1 VSPVTQVRTASSYF
15 IYDAPLEIKDGQSVA
30 TTIVYCSS
38 PEVSAREIGTA
49 LAYHFESATYPQQIW
64 LLGTEDLKDT
74 LQNAAAHSDIVD
86 RIPAITRYYNGPNV
100 LCATINRAG
109 TIRLWEDLPLDLPE
123 HICRE
128 LFTNGLTQIFQTHE
142 GVLNASAGYHYVK
155 PSSKHSDH
163 FLRTANVLKY
173 GNEISFMAAAL
184 LSRLPKEPLLRIYT
198 DTASINSVGYALAG
212 ILARL
217 NPDKP
222 TPTINSFGS
231 YVGLKGEFEIEQESG
246 SVVLISA
253 STSGSIVNEIEE
265 SQGITRSR
273 QVIIYFVGDED
284 ESLNILCDLTSRP
297 GNNGYIAPINSWAA
311 SDCPLCQL
319 GQSTVH
325 VGGDQFLPANPTIS
339 ARMIV
344 AQDAPSWLSPFME
357 SVYGR
362 DAVRCHSNLTKSE
375 HPFRTFLLDLTEII
389 NPPNGA
395 SLKLADKLTEKLIRH
410 VPASTKWLVHLD
422 DDDSLALA
430 KRIQK
435 ELAEVGIVLP
445 DDRIVNSSELIKSG
459 TKELGDGLALIV
471 ASAVVT
477 GRSILSL
484 SRSLRQAHKGQ
495 PLAFLIVV
503 ARMADDS
510 QWRELSVNLTYANS
524 NPKAHELNVVESI
537 HLPADR
543 FETGTPW
550 QRESALWKLLRD
562 DLTPSGELGDPAAQ
576 VRAIDERLL
585 VIDGAPSNGGLRF
598 HLFLDGQANGL
609 THPLSLQPN
618 FAFWRFTYLTDGTSQ
633 GQRIPTQADVFFT
646 ITAILHNLR
655 QSKKARHAPL
665 AHDHNWTVI
674 APRNFARFNDAVIQA
689 SLLRAALPR
698 ELDYSSDEGLSLHM
712 LSVIQEALSA
722 WHSTEGAAA
731 GEFLLAL
738 ALRRVRLTPADL
750 HRLVENNDSQTDSWP
765 TLHQVL
771 WTRIRESDTYNPS
784 L

>member
-1 VSPVTQVRTASSYF
+1 MSSVTQVRAASSYF
-15 IYDAPLEIKDGQSVA
+15 IYDVPLEVKNGQSIA
-30 TTIVYCSS
+30 ATIVYCSS
-38 PEVSAREIGTA
+38 TQVSPREIGTA
-49 LAYHFESATYPQQIW
+49 LANHFESATYPEQIW
-64 LLGTEDLKDT
+64 LLGTEDLKAT
-74 LQNAAAHSDIVD
+74 LQDAAASAEIID

-100 LCATINRAG
+100 LVATINRTG
-109 TIRLWEDLPLDLPE
+109 TIQLWEDSPGELSPQ
-123 HICRE
+123 ISQK
-128 LFTNGLTQIFQTHE
+128 LFTNGLTHIFQTHE

-155 PSSKHSDH
+155 PSSKHSDR
-163 FLRTANVLKY
+163 FLRTGNVLKY
-173 GNEISFMAAAL
+173 GNEISFIAAAL
-184 LSRLPKEPLLRIYT
+184 LSCLPDEPLLQIYT

-217 NPDKP
+217 SPNTP
-222 TPTINSFGS
+222 TPAINSFGS
-231 YVGLKGEFEIEQESG
+231 YAGLKGAFEIEQESG

-265 SQGITRSR
+265 SQGIHRSR
-273 QVIIYFVGDED
+273 QVIIYFVGAED
-284 ESLNILCDLTSRP
+284 VSLNVLCDLTSRP
-297 GNNGYIAPINSWAA
+297 GNDGYIEPISSWTA
-311 SDCPLCQL
+311 SDCPLCKL

-357 SVYGR
+357 SMYGR
-362 DAVRCHSNLTKSE
+362 DAVRCHSNISNSE
-375 HPFRTFLLDLTEII
+375 HPFRTFLLDLSGII
-389 NPPNGA
+389 NPPTIDGPKL
-395 SLKLADKLTEKLIRH
+395 SEKLAEKLTRH
-410 VPASTKWLVHLD
+410 IPASIKWLIHLD
-422 DDDSLALA
+422 DDDSLCLA
-430 KRIQK
+430 RRIQR
-435 ELAEVGIVLP
+435 ELAELGIALP
-445 DDRIVNSSELIKSG
+445 DDRILNSSELIMSG

-484 SRSLRQAHKGQ
+484 SRSLRRAHKGQ
-495 PLAFLIVV
+495 PLAFFIVV

-510 QWRELSVNLTYANS
+510 QWRELSVNLTYANA

-537 HLPADR
+537 HLPTDR
-543 FETGTPW
+543 FEAGTPW

-562 DLTPSGELGDPAAQ
+562 ELKLSGDLGDPVAQ

-585 VIDGAPSNGGLRF
+585 VIDGAASSGGLRSN
-598 HLFLDGQANGL
+598 LFLDGRADGHA
-609 THPLSLQPN
+609 HPLDLQPN
-618 FAFWRFTYLTDGTSQ
+618 FAFWKFSYLTDRASG
-633 GQRIPTQADVFFT
+633 GHRIPTQADVFFT
-646 ITAILHNLR
+646 ISAILHNLR
-655 QSKKARHAPL
+655 QSKKAKHAPL

-712 LSVIQEALSA
+712 ISVIQEALSA

-738 ALRRVRLTPADL
+738 ALERIRLAPVDL
-750 HRLVENNDSQTDSWP
+750 HRLIEKNDSQADSWP
-765 TLHQVL
+765 SLLQVL
-771 WTRIRESDTYNPS
+771 WMRIKESDSYRPS